1 MSKPTIEANICEVD
15 GAYYQVK
22 LHAIPRV
29 GELIELFSF
38 LDQRTKHPPV
48 KHYKVVQVVHAIHDV
63 SEKVPLSKD
72 GRHFVSVFVKPASS
86 KFFEG

>member
-1 MSKPTIEANICEVD
+1 MSRPTIEANICEID

-29 GELIELFSF
+29 GELIKLFSF
-38 LDQRTKHPPV
+38 VDQADKRPPTKH
-48 KHYKVVQVVHAIHDV
+48 YEVVQVVHEIHDV

-86 KFFEG
+86 KFFE